1 MIILDEKGERNAMN
15 RKVNL
20 LLLVGGLLAGCVAV
34 SPETTG
40 KPTMAVEIL
49 PSAPAKVS
57 SYNLKKEDG
66 MLVVTG
72 RVTSLNPIRI
82 PGHVDLVVCG
92 PDGQA
97 TGHYQSSIYDYASKR
112 GGIKSARFTAN
123 ITPVPKDGST
133 IRLKYDTP
141 PTAEEH
147 LLGCE
152 MEKIAR
158 R

>member
-1 MIILDEKGERNAMN
+1 MIILNEKGERNAMN

-20 LLLVGGLLAGCVAV
+20 LLLVGGLLAGCVTG
-34 SPETTG
+34 SPE
-40 KPTMAVEIL
+40 KSTMAVEML

-57 SYNLKKEDG
+57 SYNLEKEDG
-66 MLVVTG
+66 TLVVTG

-147 LLGCE
+147 LLSCE